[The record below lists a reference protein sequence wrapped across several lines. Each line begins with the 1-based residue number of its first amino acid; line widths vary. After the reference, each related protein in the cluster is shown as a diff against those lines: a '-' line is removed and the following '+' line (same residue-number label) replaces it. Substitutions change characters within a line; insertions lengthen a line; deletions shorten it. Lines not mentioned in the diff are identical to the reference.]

1 MWVTCHHQLA
11 VEEGRDMCHYVKNKE
26 SQLVVG
32 NIEYVVDVSLIT
44 LHGENIKESDKQ
56 KNTYKHGI

>member
-1 MWVTCHHQLA
+1 
-11 VEEGRDMCHYVKNKE
+11 MCHYVKNKE